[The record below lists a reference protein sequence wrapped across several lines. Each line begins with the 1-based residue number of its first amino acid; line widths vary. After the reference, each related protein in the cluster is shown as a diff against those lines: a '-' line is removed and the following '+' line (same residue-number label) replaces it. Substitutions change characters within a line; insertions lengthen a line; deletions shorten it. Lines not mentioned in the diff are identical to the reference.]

1 MFLVN
6 VAKNASPM
14 VDFLEVNVGVDI
26 YIIYT
31 NRYNVGPHYLEL

>member
-14 VDFLEVNVGVDI
+14 VDFLEVNVGVYI
-26 YIIYT
+26 YKIHT